1 MREAYAASSYSTFN
15 FLSFKDRKTFQHYT
29 NNTEKILYFTK
40 KQNALNVIDSTIKK
54 IAKDVAKTTS
64 DIKTLESALSSIKS
78 ATFVDSTSLSAD
90 LNVDIDEKNVKLSAA
105 ELKFRIST
113 LLISRSHMISK
124 DILNTLNLADD
135 KNIKGAKT
143 AIKSFYSNDYSIT
156 LTFTA

>member
-1 MREAYAASSYSTFN
+1 MRGVSAASSCSTFN
-15 FLSFKDRKTFQHYT
+15 FLSQKDRETLQHCT
-29 NNTEKILYFTK
+29 NNAEKISYFTK

-54 IAKDVAKTTS
+54 IANDVTKTTS
-64 DIKTLESALSSIKS
+64 DIKTLESALSGIKS
-78 ATFVDSTSLSAD
+78 ATFIDSTSLSAA
-90 LNVDIDEKNVKLSAA
+90 LNVEIDEKDIKLSAA

-124 DILNTLNLADD
+124 DILNILNLADD

-143 AIKSFYSNDYSIT
+143 AIKSFYSNDYSVT